1 VSRSSSPI
9 ACWCGNADMGPFGPE
24 FLRCAACETLVSRQR
39 GKPADELTHV
49 GTDEAG
55 LYGKGY
61 WFEHQEQDVGLP
73 DITARARADLPERCV
88 HWLRTLLAYA
98 PPPAKV
104 QELGSAHGGFVA
116 LLNLAGYDAAG
127 LELSPYIVDFA
138 RQTFG
143 VPMLLGPVEE
153 QPIPPGSLGA
163 VAMMDVLEHLPDPVG
178 TMRHVA
184 TLLAP
189 GGVLVAQ
196 TPRYVEGTAFEELA
210 ARDDYFLNH
219 MRGKAPEHLLLFSQS
234 SAERLMREA
243 GLGHVTFEP
252 PIFHQYDQYFVA
264 ARGEPAKASAA
275 DQTAALARTPGG
287 RMAQALLDA
296 AAERDLY
303 LSEAGKRMDVINGLV
318 AEVERLRKG

>member
-1 VSRSSSPI
+1 MSESPSRV
-9 ACWCGNADMGPFGPE
+9 ACWCGNADLEPFGPE

-39 GKPADELTHV
+39 GRPADEVTRV
-49 GTDEAG
+49 GADEAG

-98 PPPAKV
+98 PPPARV

-116 LLNLAGYDAAG
+116 LLAQAGYDAAG

-143 VPMLLGPVEE
+143 VPMLLGPVER
-153 QPIPPGSLGA
+153 QAIAPGTLDA

-178 TMRHVA
+178 TMSHVA

-196 TPRYVEGTAFEELA
+196 TPRYVEGTTFDELA

-234 SAERLMREA
+234 SAARLMREV

-264 ARGEPAKASAA
+264 ARREVAKRPVA
-275 DQTAALARTPGG
+275 DQAAALAQTPGG
-287 RMAQALLDA
+287 RLAQALLDA
-296 AAERDLY
+296 AAERDVY
-303 LSEAGKRMDVINGLV
+303 LIEAGKRMDVIHGLV
-318 AEVERLRKG
+318 AEVGRLRKG